1 MLVDDEI
8 PKTSLQEILNTAWK
22 SIEGVMPRD
31 VSLSLYAREKIREY
45 EKRTSRTVSMFEF
58 TMLSRAQLEQ
68 AIGSPSADEI
78 QKILSEEFGW
88 GLSDVSDTA
97 VPFEVSVAKP
107 EYTKKKVIKRASKSK
122 TTVHRPIT
130 EVDLSVR
137 SRHCLQKMGIM
148 TLGNLANTTED
159 QLLASLNFGAT
170 SMVEIKDLL
179 AEYGLALKQPLSVT
193 TDTPISNFH
202 FNVRAR
208 KAMYR
213 LSCATIG
220 DIVKKSAAEFR
231 AIKSFGAES
240 LAHVRYTLAEYGL
253 LLRDDNLIRER
264 CNRPARML
272 KKRKKTR
279 RSEHR

>member
-1 MLVDDEI
+1 
-8 PKTSLQEILNTAWK
+8 
-22 SIEGVMPRD
+22 MPID
-31 VSLSLYAREKIREY
+31 VSLSLYTREKIREY
-45 EKRTSRTVSMFEF
+45 EKRTGRVVSMFEF
-58 TMLSRAQLEQ
+58 TAFSRERLEQ
-68 AIGSPSADEI
+68 AIGALSADEI

-88 GLSDVSDTA
+88 GLSDISETA
-97 VPFEVSVAKP
+97 VEIEVSVAKP
-107 EYTKKKVIKRASKSK
+107 EDTKKKVIKRASKSK
-122 TTVHRPIT
+122 TTVRRPIT
-130 EVDLSVR
+130 KFDLSVR
-137 SRHCLQKMGIM
+137 TKNILQRMGIR
-148 TLGNLANTTED
+148 TLNDLANTTED
-159 QLLASLNFGAT
+159 QLLASRNFGET

-179 AEYGLALKQPLSVT
+179 AEYGLALKQPFSVT

-253 LLRDDNLIRER
+253 LLRDDNLIREQ

-272 KKRKKTR
+272 KKRKNPPK
-279 RSEHR
+279 